1 LGRAPLEQ
9 TRPTDEARFA
19 TSAARIA
26 ARQHDEGRQLTMARA
41 LKRPNVRLKV
51 PNLKVPRLPD
61 ATEPDVFEEMS
72 LYEHLD
78 ELRSRIV
85 KACISIGAAFVIGI
99 ILARPLLDYI
109 KEGANTDGFD
119 VVSPTDPITLYFK
132 VALYIAVII
141 ALPMIL
147 YQLIAFLSPG
157 LTKKEKRLLYSA
169 LPFVSILFLVG
180 ASYAF
185 FFAAPR
191 ALTFLSNFL
200 SDLFEWSP
208 EGIQVINFY
217 LTLMIGLGF
226 AFQMPVIMFVLAKL
240 NLVSAKKM
248 GQYRKY
254 AFLGILVL
262 SAVITP
268 STDPVNLAIVAV
280 PLVLLYE
287 VGIMV
292 ARVFAKTSVNGEV
305 VGA

>member
-1 LGRAPLEQ
+1 VGRAPLEQ

-19 TSAARIA
+19 ASAARIA

-41 LKRPNVRLKV
+41 LKRPNMRLKV
-51 PNLKVPRLPD
+51 PNLKVPRLPN
-61 ATEPDVFEEMS
+61 TNEPDVFEEMS

-85 KACISIGAAFVIGI
+85 RACISIGAAFVIGI

-109 KEGANTDGFD
+109 REGANTDGFD

-132 VALYIAVII
+132 VALYIAVVI

-147 YQLIAFLSPG
+147 FQLIAFLAPG

-169 LPFVSILFLVG
+169 LPFVTVLFITG
-180 ASYAF
+180 AAYAF

-200 SDLFEWSP
+200 SGLFEWSP
-208 EGIQVINFY
+208 EGVQVINFY

-240 NLVSAKKM
+240 NLVSGKKM
-248 GQYRKY
+248 AQYRKY

-268 STDPVNLAIVAV
+268 STDPVNLAVVAV

-292 ARVFAKTSVNGEV
+292 AKVFAKTSVNGEV

>member
-1 LGRAPLEQ
+1 
-9 TRPTDEARFA
+9 
-19 TSAARIA
+19 
-26 ARQHDEGRQLTMARA
+26 MARA
-41 LKRPNVRLKV
+41 LKRPNMRLKV
-51 PNLKVPRLPD
+51 PNLKVPRLPNPND
-61 ATEPDVFEEMS
+61 PDVFEEMS

-85 KACISIGAAFVIGI
+85 RACISIGAAFVVGI

-109 KEGANTDGFD
+109 REGANTEGFD

-132 VALYIAVII
+132 VALYIAVVI

-147 YQLIAFLSPG
+147 FQLIAFLAPG
-157 LTKKEKRLLYSA
+157 LTKKEKRLLFSA
-169 LPFVSILFLVG
+169 LPFVTILFLVG

-200 SDLFEWSP
+200 GDLFEWSP
-208 EGIQVINFY
+208 EGVQVINFY

-240 NLVSAKKM
+240 NVVSAKKM

-254 AFLGILVL
+254 AFLGILVI

-268 STDPVNLAIVAV
+268 STDPVNLSIVAV

-287 VGIMV
+287 VGIV
-292 ARVFAKTSVNGEV
+292 IARVFAKTSVNGEV

>member
-1 LGRAPLEQ
+1 
-9 TRPTDEARFA
+9 
-19 TSAARIA
+19 
-26 ARQHDEGRQLTMARA
+26 MARA

-51 PNLKVPRLPD
+51 PNLRVPRLPD

-85 KACISIGAAFVIGI
+85 RACISVGAAFVVGI

-109 KEGANTDGFD
+109 RKGANTDGFD

-132 VALYIAVII
+132 VAIYIAVTI

-147 YQLIAFLSPG
+147 YQLIAFLAPG
-157 LTKKEKRLLYSA
+157 LTKKEKRLLFSA
-169 LPFVSILFLVG
+169 LPFVTLLFIVG

-200 SDLFEWSP
+200 SGLFEWSP
-208 EGIQVINFY
+208 EGVQVINFY

-262 SAVITP
+262 SAIITP
-268 STDPVNLAIVAV
+268 STDPVNMSIVAV

-287 VGIMV
+287 VGILI
-292 ARVFAKTSVNGEV
+292 ARVFAKRSVHGEI
-305 VGA
+305 VGAS